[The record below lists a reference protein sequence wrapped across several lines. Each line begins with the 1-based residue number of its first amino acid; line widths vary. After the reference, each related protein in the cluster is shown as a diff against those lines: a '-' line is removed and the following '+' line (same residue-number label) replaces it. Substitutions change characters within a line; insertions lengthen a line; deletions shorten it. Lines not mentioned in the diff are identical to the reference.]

1 MDGANEPKSV
11 SKDMPQK
18 ELSNAERK
26 EDKVKTCDMFSNY
39 TKNKIIGVKLGCV
52 KSSPSPLMSLP
63 PKSIILISND

>member
-1 MDGANEPKSV
+1 MDGADEPKSV

-39 TKNKIIGVKLGCV
+39 TKQ
-52 KSSPSPLMSLP
+52 
-63 PKSIILISND
+63 